1 MDGTKIS
8 GRNSTIL
15 LGGSSTALYAI
26 CDIASKFEI
35 DRKIGTEEI
44 ITYCEVEPVA
54 GAQTG
59 SIKGTL
65 YAKKGS
71 PGVVVSIAVTNGGSN
86 FTSAPT
92 VVFAGGAGT
101 GAAAKAVIDAVTKTV
116 TAVLVTSNGSG
127 YTSAPTISFTGGGGT
142 GAAATAKITGYNSD
156 WLEPLFSGNLTTGGR
171 IYYEIHPD
179 GDATGKP
186 SYTGYFVPTG
196 WKMNFPEDKGSWSFD
211 FDGITNG
218 WPTIAAQS

>member
-71 PGVVVSIAVTNGGSN
+71 PGVVVSIAVTNGGSSYSS
-86 FTSAPT
+86 TPT
-92 VVFAGGAGT
+92 VTITNASGDAVGT
-101 GAAAKAVIDAVTKTV
+101 GATP
-116 TAVLVTSNGSG
+116 
-127 YTSAPTISFTGGGGT
+127 TSAVRSTV
-142 GAAATAKITGYNSD
+142 
-156 WLEPLFSGNLTTGGR
+156 L
-171 IYYEIHPD
+171 
-179 GDATGKP
+179 
-186 SYTGYFVPTG
+186 
-196 WKMNFPEDKGSWSFD
+196 
-211 FDGITNG
+211 
-218 WPTIAAQS
+218 